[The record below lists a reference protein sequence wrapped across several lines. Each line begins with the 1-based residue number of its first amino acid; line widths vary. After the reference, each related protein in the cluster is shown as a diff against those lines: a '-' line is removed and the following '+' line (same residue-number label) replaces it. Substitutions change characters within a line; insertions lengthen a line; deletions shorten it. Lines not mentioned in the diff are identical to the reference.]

1 MNISCKKTLILGLGF
16 ALFGAACQN
25 VPEVYKGAME
35 IPHPEVVQTSSVN
48 HAISFSEGSSGLS
61 QEEKAALENFLYAQG
76 VQYGDE
82 LILEFAQTDRNW
94 MAKMDSIT
102 GFLKT
107 RGVWIDY
114 AGQTAEISN
123 PATASLIVNRYS
135 ATTPDCLALSRESFV
150 PTELE
155 KDKIFGCVTA
165 HNLAAMVAKP
175 QHLREGAP
183 DSLPYTYAS
192 VRALQLFRARTGRT
206 YLTGFLPPTEVI
218 VSEDLAEAK

>member
-1 MNISCKKTLILGLGF
+1 MNKMNKKTLVLGLGF
-16 ALFGAACQN
+16 AFFGAACEN
-25 VPEVYKGAME
+25 IPEVYKGAME
-35 IPHPEVVQTSSVN
+35 LPHPEVVQSSSVA
-48 HAISFSEGSSGLS
+48 HPISFSQGSSALS
-61 QEEKAALENFLYAQG
+61 QEEKTALENFIYSQG

-82 LILEFAQTDRNW
+82 LILEFSDNDRNW
-94 MAKMDSIT
+94 MAKMDAIT

-107 RGVWIDY
+107 KGVWVNF
-114 AGQTAEISN
+114 AGQTPEISN
-123 PATASLIVNRYS
+123 SASASLVVNRYT

-155 KDKIFGCVTA
+155 KNKIFGCVNA

-175 QHLREGAP
+175 QDLAEGTP

-206 YLTGFLPPTEVI
+206 YLVGFLPPTEVRVTEI
-218 VSEDLAEAK
+218 PAEEK